1 MTTSS
6 GPVPSPASRGSA
18 SPPAPAPIVITGTG
32 TDVGKTVATA
42 ALAAHGL
49 SEGLDVGICKPIQT
63 GLGPGEPG
71 DAHEAARL
79 SGVRRVLEVRRL
91 PDPLAPETAAR
102 VAGLPQST
110 LPELIDPIRAWLRA
124 DGGSAPA
131 SPATSG
137 PARGRLDLVEG
148 AGGVLVRLG
157 TDLTVLDLA
166 RSLDA
171 PVIVVARAGLGTLS
185 DTELTVR
192 AIEAAGLRCA
202 GIVIGSWPA
211 DPDLAERCNLEDL
224 PRLTG
229 VPVLGRVPAGA
240 GALSPDEFGRRAP
253 GWFESGPVTALRRNA
268 PSAQVTPAAGT

>member
-1 MTTSS
+1 MTASS
-6 GPVPSPASRGSA
+6 GSA

-32 TDVGKTVATA
+32 TDVGKTIATA

-49 SEGLDVGICKPIQT
+49 SAGLDVGICKPIQT
-63 GLGPGEPG
+63 GLAPGEPG

-79 SGVRRVLEVRRL
+79 SRVQRMLEIRRL

-110 LPELIDPIRAWLRA
+110 LPELIDPIRAWLRTS
-124 DGGSAPA
+124 GGSAPDTA
-131 SPATSG
+131 AG

-157 TDLTVLDLA
+157 TGLTVLDLA

-240 GALSPDEFGRRAP
+240 GALSPAEFGRRAP
-253 GWFESGPVTALRRNA
+253 GWFESGPVTALRRDD
-268 PSAQVTPAAGT
+268 PSAQVTPAVGP